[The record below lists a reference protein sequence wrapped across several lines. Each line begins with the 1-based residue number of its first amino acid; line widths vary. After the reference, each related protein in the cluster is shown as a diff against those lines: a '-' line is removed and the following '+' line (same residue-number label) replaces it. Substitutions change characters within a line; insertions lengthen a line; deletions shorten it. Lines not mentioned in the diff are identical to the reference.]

1 MWDREQPHPRR
12 ATIAIAGI
20 VEKFYFSIGRYL
32 FDYRRSIMQWIDRI
46 GRRLKL
52 RDLHVLMAVA
62 EARSMAKAARQL
74 AVSQPVVSKTISD
87 LEHALGV
94 KLLDRTPGGVEPN
107 LYGRALLKRG
117 VSIFDELRQS
127 VNEIEFLADPRV
139 GEVRIACP
147 EPILAGLLPVIVK
160 RLQRRHRRL
169 TFDVVQAH
177 TAAQQLREL
186 RERNVDLIMG
196 RIVVPMSEEDLAI
209 ETLFD
214 DPMVVVAGLHNP
226 WLRRRRIELADL
238 VSEPWVLPRYQL
250 MIGALML
257 EIFRACGLK
266 EPRPEIVSDS
276 LQLTAML
283 LASGRYLSMF
293 PASLLRFGAH
303 LPFKA
308 LPIKLPNP
316 TRPVG
321 IVTLKGRTNSPVAN
335 LVIDCA
341 RDIAKPIARN
351 RRRMP

>member
-1 MWDREQPHPRR
+1 MV
-12 ATIAIAGI
+12 A
-20 VEKFYFSIGRYL
+20 
-32 FDYRRSIMQWIDRI
+32 MQWTDRI
-46 GRRLKL
+46 GRRVKL
-52 RDLHVLMAVA
+52 RDLHTLMAVA
-62 EARSMAKAARQL
+62 EAKSMAKAARQL
-74 AVSQPVVSKTISD
+74 AVSQPVVSKTIAD

-94 KLLDRTPGGVEPN
+94 KLLDRTPSGIEPN

-117 VSIFDELRQS
+117 ASIFDELRQS
-127 VNEIEFLADPRV
+127 VNEIEFLADPSV

-147 EPILAGLLPVIVK
+147 EPILAGLLPVIMK
-160 RLQRRHRRL
+160 RLQRRHQRL

-196 RIVVPMSEEDLAI
+196 RIVVPMTEEDLAVEI
-209 ETLFD
+209 LFD

-238 VSEPWVLPRYQL
+238 VGEPWVLPRYQL
-250 MIGALML
+250 MIGTLML
-257 EIFRACGLK
+257 EIFRGCGLK
-266 EPRPEIVSDS
+266 EPRPEIISDS

-283 LASGRYLSMF
+283 LASGQYLSMF
-293 PASLLRFGAH
+293 PASLLRFNTH

-308 LPIKLPNP
+308 LSVNLPNP

-321 IVTLKGRTNSPVAN
+321 IVTLKGRTSSPVAN

-341 RDIAKPIARN
+341 RDIARSMGRPRQ
-351 RRRMP
+351 RML